1 MNFNELKQLS
11 AEYGFELVSGFA
23 DNYVLIPQ
31 NKSLPWASFDS
42 LSSLEKA
49 LKKYVEEE
57 ERKKLP
63 QTNKKPTL
71 YVEDNMYYSLQDEIS
86 NCLKSNNIDAIVFKA
101 NKGEHHCKIISS
113 TNLDGMKFYN
123 GKHKI
128 SISVCSD
135 MFGNTFYVGGRIK

>member
-1 MNFNELKQLS
+1 MDFNELKQLYT
-11 AEYGFELVSGFA
+11 EYGFELVVGLA

-31 NKSLPWASFDS
+31 NKHLPLASFDS

-57 ERKKLP
+57 ESKKLP
-63 QTNKKPTL
+63 QTNKPTL
-71 YVEDNMYYSLQDEIS
+71 YVEDDMYYSLQDEIS

-113 TNLDGMKFYN
+113 TDIDGMTFYN

-128 SISVCSD
+128 RISVCYD